1 MSRPFRRVAALCGAL
16 LLGSAC
22 QAQTL
27 TNEQANKF
35 KHEVL
40 NGDLSV
46 VTVGCPEGYQL
57 QPDWVRA
64 ACVLALRLLVED
76 MKRKGEF
83 GHSICP
89 PPGDSYQPLF
99 DAITEYVSVE
109 KPLYTERAATIAWI
123 ALVRKFPCPDWIA
136 QGKNFSVE
144 KQVEDIKKRLKIPYS
159 IWIVWRDQEDQS
171 TLRHELRKASPSFT
185 SLEACQRATDNFVA
199 KKVIV
204 RTSSRY
210 PLCIPDR

>member
-1 MSRPFRRVAALCGAL
+1 MSAPFKWMVALCNAL

-27 TNEQANKF
+27 TNEQANNL

-40 NGDLSV
+40 NGNLAV
-46 VTVGCPEGYQL
+46 LTVACPEGYQL
-57 QPDWVRA
+57 KPDWIRL
-64 ACVLALRLLVED
+64 ACMSALRLLIED
-76 MKRKGEF
+76 MKRKGDF

-89 PPGDSYQPLF
+89 PPGDSYQSLF
-99 DAITEYVSVE
+99 DTVTEYVSAA

-136 QGKNFSVE
+136 QGKKFSVE
-144 KQVEDIKKRLKIPYS
+144 KPVEDITKELKIPYS
-159 IWIVWRDQEDQS
+159 IWIVWRDQDVQGIP
-171 TLRHELRKASPSFT
+171 RHELWKASPKFT
-185 SLEACQRATDNFVA
+185 SLEACQRATDSFVA
-199 KKVIV
+199 KRAIV
-204 RTSSRY
+204 RTPSQY